1 MPLKWGQGPGQEAE
15 EESQKCGLYLQDPPA
30 SLHTPTSLTLQTR
43 APDGPSELRIRLQ
56 MLQGHGPLT
65 NISEPAECPPCPG
78 LPVSPQPALGL
89 ID

>member
-43 APDGPSELRIRLQ
+43 APDGPSELRIRLR

-65 NISEPAECPPCPG
+65 NISQSLLSVRHALGCQSPHG
-78 LPVSPQPALGL
+78 LPWA
-89 ID
+89 